1 MAAGDIARGCNPRRE
16 KNQMTAG
23 EKDRMPRR
31 VNRDGLGYGMRQTD
45 AVRK

>member
-31 VNRDGLGYGMRQTD
+31 VNRDGLGYDIRQMG